1 MEKEIMICRCEDVTL
16 ADIRK
21 HIGEGCRTIEEIK
34 RFTRA
39 GMGPCQGRSCQKLI
53 AQELAAAYGL
63 PLEDIL
69 TPPLR
74 PPAAPVKLGVLAG
87 GGE

>member
-1 MEKEIMICRCEDVTL
+1 MEKEIIICRCEDVTL

-21 HIGEGCRTIEEIK
+21 HIGDGCCTTEEIK

-39 GMGPCQGRSCQKLI
+39 GMGPCQGRSCQRLI
-53 AQELAAAYGL
+53 AQELAAACDL

-69 TPPLR
+69 TPPSR
-74 PPAAPVKLGVLAG
+74 PPAAPVKLGVLG
-87 GGE
+87 GDGK